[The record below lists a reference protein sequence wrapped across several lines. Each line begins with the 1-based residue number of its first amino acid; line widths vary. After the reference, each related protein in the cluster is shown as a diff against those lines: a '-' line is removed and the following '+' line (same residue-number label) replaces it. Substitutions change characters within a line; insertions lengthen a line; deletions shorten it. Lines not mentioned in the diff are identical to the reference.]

1 MRELKI
7 FIVLIIVLAAVWLL
21 TQNSAPVDIKLFGLA
36 YTGIPLYLVLLLAF
50 AVGALVGFG
59 YGASQ
64 TFKLKSDIRALNRE
78 RLKLQAE
85 VDQRR
90 VAMLD
95 REDDTVRSDDNKDK
109 DSTPKKA

>member
-7 FIVLIIVLAAVWLL
+7 FVILVLVLAAVWLL
-21 TQNSAPVDIKLFGLA
+21 TQNSSPVDIKLFKLS
-36 YTGIPLYLVLLLAF
+36 YTGIPLYLVILLAF

-64 TFKLKSDIRALNRE
+64 TLKLKSDIRVLNRE
-78 RLKLQAE
+78 RLKLQSE

-95 REDDTVRSDDNKDK
+95 REDDTDMPDIKQD
-109 DSTPKKA
+109 T